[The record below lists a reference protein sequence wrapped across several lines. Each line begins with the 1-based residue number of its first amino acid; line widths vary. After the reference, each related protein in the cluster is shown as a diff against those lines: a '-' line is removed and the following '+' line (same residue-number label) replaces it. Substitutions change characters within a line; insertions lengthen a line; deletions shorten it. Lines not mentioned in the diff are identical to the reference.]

1 MDNKEQFENWL
12 ENTKFLSIKSCKNY
26 SGAVTKISKDLIESG
41 ETRHS
46 LYDITDHSE
55 LVKLSNIYWTPA
67 MIKKDKEDW
76 KSMYGI
82 GLRHYIEFCESI
94 HSGIKITAVKD
105 RVIHEVE
112 LSTNLNKPSIVS
124 RGQYVRTQPE
134 EKLVDDF
141 CSWLAKKN
149 IQPGR
154 LRFGALE
161 NDIYMSD
168 IGYLIEA
175 KGDIKRSS
183 IRMGL
188 GQVIDYSDLA
198 KQSNET
204 IQFKGLLLPEKP
216 DDSIINL
223 LKSVDIKTIWQEDDN
238 FICSENWMIS

>member
-1 MDNKEQFENWL
+1 MDKKEQFENWL
-12 ENTKFLSIKSCKNY
+12 EDTKSLSIKSCKNY

-223 LKSVDIKTIWQEDDN
+223 LKFVDIKTIWQEDDN
-238 FICSENWMIS
+238 FICSEKWII